1 MKTIYLKG
9 TIGVD
14 ITAEKLKSMV
24 NLNSTEKLQILI
36 NSTGG
41 SIFEAFELYDILKN
55 YKGQKEFVLLPLAA
69 SAASYWTMAGD
80 KISAFKNSIWMA
92 HKIQTFAIGD
102 ADEMQL
108 QADIMRALENIMVE
122 AYQKRLPGTKEEILN
137 KLKNEVWMV
146 GWEQLAENGIIDNVI
161 DSVDEIYIEEENK
174 DDIVRS
180 LEEVTTENA
189 KQLVTMRI
197 KKIESQMRANET
209 DYRDEYKKIAAK
221 IDIDAVL
228 NKGEKYFNPYP
239 NEHSARIRDP
249 EEFEENSFRRKALE
263 GEKGIDIII
272 GKLKG
277 EKNTT
282 AQSYRFKIENWTAD
296 EAKKW
301 LKDHN
306 IKYKVFEPASGKKE
320 SQAGETAND
329 KFNNTGETKMTLQE
343 FLKDNPEAKAEYE
356 AALEAANAKGKSES
370 NVIAERMRIYNILDL
385 AGVQM
390 TKEVGEAIQNDLS
403 DADFARAELLRQ
415 KEMRA
420 KNTGVDFGNLVKKQM
435 PGEQDPEGKKK
446 FEGDVAKS
454 LEEYDKQS
462 EAIGKKH
469 FAGVV

>member
-1 MKTIYLKG
+1 
-9 TIGVD
+9 
-14 ITAEKLKSMV
+14 
-24 NLNSTEKLQILI
+24 
-36 NSTGG
+36 
-41 SIFEAFELYDILKN
+41 
-55 YKGQKEFVLLPLAA
+55 LLPLAA

-92 HKIQTFAIGD
+92 HKIQTIAIGD

-174 DDIVRS
+174 DEIVRS

-189 KQLVTMRI
+189 KQLVAMRI
-197 KKIESQMRANET
+197 KKIESQMRANEI

-221 IDIDAVL
+221 IDVDAIL

-239 NEHSARIRDP
+239 NEHAARIRDP

-282 AQSYRFKIENWTAD
+282 TQSYRFKIENWTDD

-320 SQAGETAND
+320 SQAGKTADD

-420 KNTGVDFGNLVKKQM
+420 KNTGVDFGNLAKKQM

>member
-9 TIGVD
+9 TIGLD

-41 SIFEAFELYDILKN
+41 SIFEAFVLYDILKN

-92 HKIQTFAIGD
+92 HKIQTVAIGD

-174 DDIVRS
+174 DEIVRS

-189 KQLVTMRI
+189 KQLVAMRI
-197 KKIESQMRANET
+197 KKIESQMRANEI

-221 IDIDAVL
+221 IDVDAIL

-239 NEHSARIRDP
+239 NEHAARIRDP

-282 AQSYRFKIENWTAD
+282 TQAYRFKIENWTAD

-370 NVIAERMRIYNILDL
+370 NVIAERMRIYNILNL

-420 KNTGVDFGNLVKKQM
+420 KNTGVDFGNLAKKQM

-469 FAGVV
+469 FVGVV

>member
-1 MKTIYLKG
+1 
-9 TIGVD
+9 
-14 ITAEKLKSMV
+14 
-24 NLNSTEKLQILI
+24 
-36 NSTGG
+36 
-41 SIFEAFELYDILKN
+41 
-55 YKGQKEFVLLPLAA
+55 
-69 SAASYWTMAGD
+69 
-80 KISAFKNSIWMA
+80 
-92 HKIQTFAIGD
+92 
-102 ADEMQL
+102 
-108 QADIMRALENIMVE
+108 
-122 AYQKRLPGTKEEILN
+122 
-137 KLKNEVWMV
+137 
-146 GWEQLAENGIIDNVI
+146 
-161 DSVDEIYIEEENK
+161 
-174 DDIVRS
+174 
-180 LEEVTTENA
+180 
-189 KQLVTMRI
+189 
-197 KKIESQMRANET
+197 MRANEI

-306 IKYKVFEPASGKKE
+306 IKYKVFEPASGNKE

-403 DADFARAELLRQ
+403 DADFAREELLRQ

-420 KNTGVDFGNLVKKQM
+420 KNTGVDFGNLAKKQM

>member
-1 MKTIYLKG
+1 VKTIYLKG
-9 TIGVD
+9 TIGLD

-24 NLNSTEKLQILI
+24 NLNSTEKLQILL

-92 HKIQTFAIGD
+92 HKIQTIAIGD

-174 DDIVRS
+174 DEIVRS

-189 KQLVTMRI
+189 KQLVAMRI
-197 KKIESQMRANET
+197 KKIESQMRANEI

-221 IDIDAVL
+221 IDVDAIL

-239 NEHSARIRDP
+239 NEHAARIRDP

-282 AQSYRFKIENWTAD
+282 TQSYRFKIENWTDD

-320 SQAGETAND
+320 SQAGKTADD

-420 KNTGVDFGNLVKKQM
+420 KNTGVDFGNLAKKQM

>member
-9 TIGVD
+9 TIGLD

-41 SIFEAFELYDILKN
+41 SIFEAFELFDILKN

-92 HKIQTFAIGD
+92 HKIQTIAIGD

-189 KQLVTMRI
+189 KQLVAMRI
-197 KKIESQMRANET
+197 KKIESQMRANEI

-221 IDIDAVL
+221 IDVDAIL

-306 IKYKVFEPASGKKE
+306 IKYKVFEPASGNKE

-403 DADFARAELLRQ
+403 DADFAREELLRQ

-420 KNTGVDFGNLVKKQM
+420 KNTGVDFGNLAKKQM

>member
-92 HKIQTFAIGD
+92 HKIQTVAIGD

-174 DDIVRS
+174 DEIVRS

-221 IDIDAVL
+221 IDVDAIL

-239 NEHSARIRDP
+239 NEHAARIRDP
-249 EEFEENSFRRKALE
+249 EEFKENSFRRKALE

-282 AQSYRFKIENWTAD
+282 TQAYRFKIENWTAD

-320 SQAGETAND
+320 SQAGKTAND

-370 NVIAERMRIYNILDL
+370 NVITERMRIYNILDL

-469 FAGVV
+469 FVGVV

>member
-1 MKTIYLKG
+1 MKTIYFKG

-24 NLNSTEKLQILI
+24 NLNSTEKLQILL

-92 HKIQTFAIGD
+92 HKIQTIAIGD

-174 DDIVRS
+174 DEIVRS

-189 KQLVTMRI
+189 KQLVAMRI
-197 KKIESQMRANET
+197 KKIESQMRANEI

-221 IDIDAVL
+221 IDVDAIL

-239 NEHSARIRDP
+239 NEHAARIRDP

-282 AQSYRFKIENWTAD
+282 TQSYRFKIENWTDD

-320 SQAGETAND
+320 SQAGKTADD

-420 KNTGVDFGNLVKKQM
+420 KNTGVDFGNLAKKQM

>member
-420 KNTGVDFGNLVKKQM
+420 KNTGVDFGNLAKKQM

>member
-9 TIGVD
+9 TIGLD

-92 HKIQTFAIGD
+92 HKIQTIAIGD

-161 DSVDEIYIEEENK
+161 DSIDEIYIEEENK
-174 DDIVRS
+174 DEIVRS
-180 LEEVTTENA
+180 IEEVTTENA
-189 KQLVTMRI
+189 KQLVAMRI
-197 KKIESQMRANET
+197 KKIESQMRANEI

-221 IDIDAVL
+221 IDVDAIL
-228 NKGEKYFNPYP
+228 NKCEKYFNPYP
-239 NEHSARIRDP
+239 NEHAARIRDP

-277 EKNTT
+277 EKNMTT
-282 AQSYRFKIENWTAD
+282 QAYRFKVENWTAD

-320 SQAGETAND
+320 SQAGKTADD

-356 AALEAANAKGKSES
+356 AALETANAKGKSES
-370 NVIAERMRIYNILDL
+370 NVIAERMRIYNILNL

-446 FEGDVAKS
+446 FEGDLAKS

-462 EAIGKKH
+462 EVIGKKH
-469 FAGVV
+469 FVGVV

>member
-92 HKIQTFAIGD
+92 HKIQTVAIGD

-174 DDIVRS
+174 DEIVRS

-221 IDIDAVL
+221 IDVDAIL

-239 NEHSARIRDP
+239 NEHAARIRDP

-282 AQSYRFKIENWTAD
+282 TQAYRFKIENWTAD

-320 SQAGETAND
+320 SQAGKTAND

-370 NVIAERMRIYNILDL
+370 NVITERMRIYNILDL

>member
-92 HKIQTFAIGD
+92 HKIQTVAIGD

-174 DDIVRS
+174 DEIVRS

-189 KQLVTMRI
+189 KQLVAMRI
-197 KKIESQMRANET
+197 KKIESQMRTNEI

-221 IDIDAVL
+221 IDVDAIL

-239 NEHSARIRDP
+239 NEHAARIRDP
-249 EEFEENSFRRKALE
+249 EEFKENSFRRKALE

-282 AQSYRFKIENWTAD
+282 TQAYRFKIENWTAD

-320 SQAGETAND
+320 SQAGKTAND

-370 NVIAERMRIYNILDL
+370 NVITERMRIYNILDL

-469 FAGVV
+469 FVGVV

>member
-9 TIGVD
+9 TIGLD

-24 NLNSTEKLQILI
+24 NLNSTEKLQILL

-92 HKIQTFAIGD
+92 HKIQTIAIGD

-174 DDIVRS
+174 DEIVRS

-189 KQLVTMRI
+189 KQLVAMRI
-197 KKIESQMRANET
+197 KKIESQMRANEI

-221 IDIDAVL
+221 IDVDAIL

-239 NEHSARIRDP
+239 NEHAARIRDP

-282 AQSYRFKIENWTAD
+282 TQAYRFKIENWTAD

-320 SQAGETAND
+320 SQAGKTADD

-370 NVIAERMRIYNILDL
+370 NVIAERMRIYNILNL

-420 KNTGVDFGNLVKKQM
+420 KNTGVDFGNLAKKQM

-469 FAGVV
+469 FVGVV

>member
-1 MKTIYLKG
+1 VKTIYLKG
-9 TIGVD
+9 TIGLD

-24 NLNSTEKLQILI
+24 NLNSTEKLQILL

-92 HKIQTFAIGD
+92 HKIQTIAIGD

-174 DDIVRS
+174 DEIVRS

-189 KQLVTMRI
+189 KQLVAMRI
-197 KKIESQMRANET
+197 KKIESQMRANEI

-221 IDIDAVL
+221 IDVDAIL

-420 KNTGVDFGNLVKKQM
+420 KNTGVDFGNLAKKQM

>member
-9 TIGVD
+9 TIGLD

-24 NLNSTEKLQILI
+24 NLNSTEKLQILL

-92 HKIQTFAIGD
+92 HKIQTIAIGD

-174 DDIVRS
+174 DEIVRS

-189 KQLVTMRI
+189 KQLVAMRI
-197 KKIESQMRANET
+197 KKIESQMRANEI

-221 IDIDAVL
+221 IDVDAIL

-239 NEHSARIRDP
+239 NEHAARIRDP

-282 AQSYRFKIENWTAD
+282 TQSYRFKIENWTDD

-320 SQAGETAND
+320 SQAGKTADD

-420 KNTGVDFGNLVKKQM
+420 KNTGVDFGNLAKKQM

>member
-9 TIGVD
+9 TIGLD

-24 NLNSTEKLQILI
+24 NLNSTEKLQILL

-92 HKIQTFAIGD
+92 HKIQTVAIGD

-161 DSVDEIYIEEENK
+161 DSIDEIYIEEENK

-180 LEEVTTENA
+180 LEEVATENA
-189 KQLVTMRI
+189 KQLVAMRI
-197 KKIESQMRANET
+197 KKIESQMRANEI

-221 IDIDAVL
+221 IDIDHIL

-239 NEHSARIRDP
+239 NEHAARIREP

-282 AQSYRFKIENWTAD
+282 TQAYRFKIENWTAD

-320 SQAGETAND
+320 SQAGKTADD

-370 NVIAERMRIYNILDL
+370 NVIAERMRIYNILNL

-420 KNTGVDFGNLVKKQM
+420 KNTGVDFGNLAKKQM

-469 FAGVV
+469 FVGVV